1 MATRRTWTDDRGRAP
16 MSRVTILGAGS
27 WGTALASILQPRHAV
42 TLWSRDADL
51 ADAIAGDRQN
61 RRYLPGVDLWPSVAA
76 LSDLG
81 RALAGSEAVVFA
93 IPSAGMEDVCRLAA
107 PLIARDA
114 LLVSASKGLTEEG
127 GLRMSQVI
135 GRALDGAWATEGSSR
150 RVAVI
155 SGPNLAMEVAMGHP
169 SATVAACQ
177 APELAERSRALFM
190 GPAFR
195 VYSSDDV
202 VGVELAGAMKNVIAI
217 GCGICEG
224 RGYGDNTRAALMTR
238 GLAEITRLGLALGA
252 KQSTFL
258 GLAGVGDLIATG
270 GSRLSRNYRVGVGL
284 GRGRALAEVLADIG
298 QVAEGVPTTRAM
310 WRLAGSMGAEMPI
323 TRSMYGLLFEEM
335 AVDHAV
341 GELMLRPPRAES

>member
-1 MATRRTWTDDRGRAP
+1 

-27 WGTALASILQPRHAV
+27 WGTALSSILQHRHAV

-51 ADAIAGDRQN
+51 ARAIVAQRQN
-61 RRYLPGVDLWPSVAA
+61 AHYLPGIELGPSVAVQA
-76 LSDLG
+76 DLAA
-81 RALAGSEAVVFA
+81 ALAGAEAVVLA
-93 IPSAGMEDVCRLAA
+93 IPSAGMEDASRLAA
-107 PLIARDA
+107 PLIPRTA

-135 GRALDGAWATEGSSR
+135 GRALDDAWGIEGAAR

-169 SATVAACQ
+169 SATVAACG
-177 APELAERSRALFM
+177 ETDLAERSRALFM

-217 GCGICEG
+217 GCGVCEG

-270 GSRLSRNYRVGVGL
+270 GSKLSRNYRVGVGL
-284 GRGRALAEVLADIG
+284 GKGQALAEVLSDIG

-323 TRSMYGLLFEEM
+323 TRSMYGLLFEGM
-335 AVDHAV
+335 AVDRAV
-341 GELMLRPPRAES
+341 EELMLRPPRAEG

>member
-1 MATRRTWTDDRGRAP
+1 

-27 WGTALASILQPRHAV
+27 WGTALASILQHHHPV
-42 TLWSRDADL
+42 TLWSRDIDL
-51 ADAIAGDRQN
+51 ARAIAGDRQN
-61 RRYLPGVDLWPSVAA
+61 RRYLPGIDLGPAVAVHTDLAAA
-76 LSDLG
+76 LKG
-81 RALAGSEAVVFA
+81 AEAVVLA
-93 IPSAGMEDVCRLAA
+93 IPSAGMEEACRLAA
-107 PLIARDA
+107 PLVPRDA
-114 LLVSASKGLTEEG
+114 LLVSASKGLTEVG

-135 GRALDGAWATEGSSR
+135 GRSLDGAWDTEGSSH

-177 APELAERSRALFM
+177 TSALAERCRALFM
-190 GPAFR
+190 GPTFR

-217 GCGICEG
+217 GCGVCEG

-270 GSRLSRNYRVGVGL
+270 GSKLSRNYRVGVGL
-284 GRGRALAEVLADIG
+284 GKGRALADVLSDIG

-341 GELMLRPPRAES
+341 EELMLRPPRAEG